1 MLNPRIFKT
10 VNLRVHNRYSNN
22 SIDRFFMRVPKD
34 PAVNEF
40 YEELFKHWRPK
51 VKPVLINLDKEDD
64 NDQGMDLSGL
74 FSVKGEEE
82 PEEGSGGDENVYAVM
97 DPYYQP
103 MDVDDSESSPHLDP
117 EPSKTVEGEDVHAE
131 QGKHEKVECE
141 GFEKT
146 LDPPG
151 AVGVE
156 GNSQAK
162 PHVQQ
167 PTPEGCISTTP
178 QASVTKVPFTP
189 ETEISNKELD
199 EKIASLKQLA
209 QMTSFAKM
217 SVHVAQ
223 GDQVQNKKTVAMVSV
238 PFFKYMCFL

>member
-1 MLNPRIFKT
+1 MRK
-10 VNLRVHNRYSNN
+10 NL
-22 SIDRFFMRVPKD
+22 
-34 PAVNEF
+34 A
-40 YEELFKHWRPK
+40 
-51 VKPVLINLDKEDD
+51 
-64 NDQGMDLSGL
+64 
-74 FSVKGEEE
+74 
-82 PEEGSGGDENVYAVM
+82 GDENVYAVM
-97 DPYYQP
+97 DPSYQP
-103 MDVDDSESSPHLDP
+103 MVFDDSESSPPLDP
-117 EPSKTVEGEDVHAE
+117 EPSKTGEGEDVHAE